1 MLACLVADGLASG
14 KRRSR
19 ARSRALA
26 TGAVVQ
32 LLLAQTSAILL
43 RDARRLRDTL
53 AAEALVAGNG
63 QRQRAAI
70 GHRDAPAAGERDIA
84 GSGVDIGA
92 TGRGS
97 GTRAAREGGAAIDG
111 DRAFVIVN
119 VASLLRRVGFRKRIA
134 SFKFCAHN

>member
-1 MLACLVADGLASG
+1 MPACLVADGLASG

-19 ARSRALA
+19 ARNRALA
-26 TGAVVQ
+26 ADALVQ

-53 AAEALVAGNG
+53 ATEALVAGNG

-84 GSGVDIGA
+84 FVSVDIGA
-92 TGRGS
+92 TGRSS

-111 DRAFVIVN
+111 DRACVIEN
-119 VASLLRRVGFRKRIA
+119 GASLLRPARRF
-134 SFKFCAHN
+134 S